1 MWIDYGERIPEA
13 VAVLQEQVRTE
24 RERGVADRL
33 RLLWLLKSGSVRSL
47 GGAAAVLGYSER
59 QVQRWWACYAA
70 GGLAALVQ
78 RRRRGGSRERISAA
92 AWAALIARL
101 KDAQAYLRE
110 QWGIVY
116 CLDALSK
123 LFRRHK
129 VKRKT
134 GRPRHRRADAAAQ
147 AAFKKSV
154 RRHA

>member
-47 GGAAAVLGYSER
+47 GGAAAV
-59 QVQRWWACYAA
+59 QRWWACYAA

-92 AWAALIARL
+92 AWAALNARLRAGEIARL
-101 KDAQAYLRE
+101 
-110 QWGIVY
+110 
-116 CLDALSK
+116 
-123 LFRRHK
+123 
-129 VKRKT
+129 
-134 GRPRHRRADAAAQ
+134 
-147 AAFKKSV
+147 
-154 RRHA
+154 

>member
-70 GGLAALVQ
+70 GGLAALDA
-78 RRRRGGSRERISAA
+78 RLRAGE
-92 AWAALIARL
+92 IARL